1 MDSHSSSKS
10 ESSGGFWSVANI
22 VLAAFFGL
30 FALYW
35 GAVLAIGGISA
46 ARKLRAPAAA
56 EPEAPATAAA
66 PAAPTAPAT
75 SAATP
80 APAPAAA
87 APAPAVATTA
97 SAPAASGGAVAE
109 ITIKPDLTNPLSYD
123 TKSFTVKAGQK
134 VKFTFNN
141 THPAVPQPHNW
152 VLGKPGTKDKILAA
166 AMGIM
171 ADPKALEKGYIP
183 ESPDILF
190 HTKLLQPNTS
200 ETLEFVAPAV
210 GEYPYV
216 CTFPGHGIL
225 MNGVMKVE

>member
-1 MDSHSSSKS
+1 MDTHSSSKPA
-10 ESSGGFWSVANI
+10 SSGGFWPVANI
-22 VLAAFFGL
+22 VLGVFFVL

-35 GAVLAIGGISA
+35 GAMLVVGDRG
-46 ARKLRAPAAA
+46 RKLRAPAARKLRA
-56 EPEAPATAAA
+56 ARCAPMAAA
-66 PAAPTAPAT
+66 LLPPAVR
-75 SAATP
+75 AAT
-80 APAPAAA
+80 
-87 APAPAVATTA
+87 TTA
-97 SAPAASGGAVAE
+97 TPAASGPVAE
-109 ITIKPDLTNPLSYD
+109 ITIKPDSTNPLAYD

-152 VLGKPGTKDKILAA
+152 VLGKPGTKDKLLAA
-166 AMGIM
+166 AMAIM
-171 ADPKALEKGYIP
+171 TDPKALEKGYIP

-200 ETLEFVAPAV
+200 ETLEFVAPAA
-210 GEYPYV
+210 GEYPYI

>member
-1 MDSHSSSKS
+1 MDSHSSSKPA
-10 ESSGGFWSVANI
+10 SSGGFWPVANI
-22 VLAAFFGL
+22 ALGLFFGL

-35 GAVLAIGGISA
+35 GVMLVGGGIA
-46 ARKLRAPAAA
+46 ASRKLRAPAA
-56 EPEAPATAAA
+56 PEVAPPAVAATAAPAAAATTAAA
-66 PAAPTAPAT
+66 PAA
-75 SAATP
+75 
-80 APAPAAA
+80 
-87 APAPAVATTA
+87 
-97 SAPAASGGAVAE
+97 SGPVAE
-109 ITIKPDLTNPLSYD
+109 ITIKPDVTNPLAYD

-152 VLGKPGTKDKILAA
+152 VLGKPGTKDKLLAA

-171 ADPKALEKGYIP
+171 TDPKALEKGYIP

-200 ETLEFVAPAV
+200 ETLEFVAPAA
-210 GEYPYV
+210 GDYPYL

>member
-1 MDSHSSSKS
+1 MDTHSSSKAGS
-10 ESSGGFWSVANI
+10 TGGFWSVANL
-22 VLAAFFGL
+22 VLGAVIAL

-35 GAVLAIGGISA
+35 GSALVIGGIA
-46 ARKLRAPAAA
+46 AGRKLRAPAA
-56 EPEAPATAAA
+56 PEAPAAPVAAA
-66 PAAPTAPAT
+66 ASTAT
-75 SAATP
+75 
-80 APAPAAA
+80 PAPAAA
-87 APAPAVATTA
+87 APAAAAATTTA
-97 SAPAASGGAVAE
+97 APAASGPVAE
-109 ITIKPDLTNPLSYD
+109 ITIKPDITNPLAYD

-152 VLGKPGTKDKILAA
+152 VLGKPGTKDKLLSA
-166 AMGIM
+166 AMAIM
-171 ADPKALEKGYIP
+171 TDPKALEKGYIP

-200 ETLEFVAPAV
+200 ETLEFVAPAA

>member
-1 MDSHSSSKS
+1 MDSHSTSKT
-10 ESSGGFWSVANI
+10 ESPGGFWPVANMI
-22 VLAAFFGL
+22 LGALIAL

-35 GAVLAIGGISA
+35 GGVLVLGGVSA
-46 ARKLRAPAAA
+46 SRKLRAPAA
-56 EPEAPATAAA
+56 PEAPAVASPVPAA
-66 PAAPTAPAT
+66 PAPVA
-75 SAATP
+75 
-80 APAPAAA
+80 APAPAAPA
-87 APAPAVATTA
+87 ATAVASSPAPSGPAT
-97 SAPAASGGAVAE
+97 E
-109 ITIKPDLTNPLSYD
+109 ITIKPDPTNPLAYD

-152 VLGKPGTKDKILAA
+152 VLGKPGSKDKILAA

-183 ESPDILF
+183 ESSDILF
-190 HTKLLQPNTS
+190 HTKLLQPNAS
-200 ETLEFVAPAV
+200 ETIEFVAPAA